1 MKSFT
6 EFSQLRQWMVLGF
19 RWILDC
25 LSYCMIVNPGC
36 FLSWV
41 CFPLWRM
48 QVERWPKWAVWPW
61 WKRSAEVIYLP
72 VWLCRSVVGW
82 TLNCGGGDSGVQCGE
97 LIDNGKE
104 YVTHLWAARELRWC
118 GWRQVGRWSRWVWGT
133 CFFGFLKASHGAE
146 FIDLGTVNLIVYGC
160 YKTSLYDIK
169 S

>member
-97 LIDNGKE
+97 LIDKGVCHSPLSSKGVE
-104 YVTHLWAARELRWC
+104 VMWMETSWQMKQVSLGYVFFWIFESVPWC
-118 GWRQVGRWSRWVWGT
+118 GIYRFGDSKSNCVW
-133 CFFGFLKASHGAE
+133 L
-146 FIDLGTVNLIVYGC
+146 L
-160 YKTSLYDIK
+160 
-169 S
+169 